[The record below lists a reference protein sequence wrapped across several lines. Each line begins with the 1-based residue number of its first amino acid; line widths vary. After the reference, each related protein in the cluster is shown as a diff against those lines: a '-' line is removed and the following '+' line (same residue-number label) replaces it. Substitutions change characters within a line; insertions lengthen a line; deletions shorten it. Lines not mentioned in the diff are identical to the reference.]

1 MSYDDVCRIWERF
14 DELPFECSMDALR
27 AILVEE
33 SPALLLPDPESLIP
47 FTGESTNDVLV
58 FLCSDADGILG
69 LVRVPADR
77 IDACMRAD
85 LELMHG
91 RIFAGAADLD
101 RHMWD
106 AAIRI
111 MAALAL
117 EMRNVEELAD
127 WGQEDGSSITVE
139 ELAPL
144 WNLWQGCDVLR
155 WDQLQTRVRGVCAI
169 RRAM

>member
-1 MSYDDVCRIWERF
+1 MSYDDVCRIWENF

-27 AILVEE
+27 AIVVEE
-33 SPALLLPDPESLIP
+33 SSFLFLPDADKSVP
-47 FTGESTNDVLV
+47 FIGESTNDVLV

-77 IDACMRAD
+77 IDAQMRAD

-91 RIFAGAADLD
+91 RIFAGAADLE

-117 EMRNVEELAD
+117 EMRNVEELAA
-127 WGQEDGSSITVE
+127 WGQDEGSPLTVE
-139 ELAPL
+139 DLAPL

-155 WDQLQTRVRGVCAI
+155 WDQLQTGVRAVCAI

>member
-1 MSYDDVCRIWERF
+1 MSYDDVCRIWDRF
-14 DELPFECSMDALR
+14 DELTFDCSMEALR

-33 SPALLLPDPESLIP
+33 SRALFLPEAESVIP
-47 FTGESTNDVLV
+47 FAGESTNDVLV

-69 LVRVPADR
+69 LIRVPADR
-77 IDACMRAD
+77 IDDCMHAD

-91 RIFAGAADLD
+91 RIFAGAADLKPQ
-101 RHMWD
+101 MWD

-117 EMRNVEELAD
+117 EMRNAQELASWAQD
-127 WGQEDGSSITVE
+127 EGSSLTAE
-139 ELAPL
+139 DLAPL
-144 WNLWQGCDVLR
+144 WNLWQDCEVVR
-155 WDQLQTRVRGVCAI
+155 WDQLQTGVRGVCAI

>member
-14 DELPFECSMDALR
+14 DELTFDCSMEALR
-27 AILVEE
+27 AIIVEE
-33 SPALLLPDPESLIP
+33 SRALFLPEPERSSP
-47 FTGESTNDVLV
+47 FAGESTNDVLV

-69 LVRVPADR
+69 LVRVPAER
-77 IDACMRAD
+77 IDARMRAD

-91 RIFAGAADLD
+91 CIFAGAADLK

-117 EMRNVEELAD
+117 EMRNVEELAA
-127 WGQEDGSSITVE
+127 WGQEEGSPLTVE
-139 ELAPL
+139 DLTPL
-144 WNLWQGCDVLR
+144 WNLWQGCDVSR
-155 WDQLQTRVRGVCAI
+155 WDQLQTGVRGVCAI

>member
-1 MSYDDVCRIWERF
+1 MSYDDVCRIWDRF
-14 DELPFECSMDALR
+14 DELPFDCSMEALR
-27 AILVEE
+27 AIVLEE
-33 SPALLLPDPESLIP
+33 SRALFLPEPESLIP
-47 FTGESTNDVLV
+47 FAGESTNDVFV

-77 IDACMRAD
+77 IDARMRAD

-91 RIFAGAADLD
+91 RIFANAADLD
-101 RHMWD
+101 RPMWD
-106 AAIRI
+106 AAVRI

-117 EMRNVEELAD
+117 EMRNVEELAA
-127 WGQEDGSSITVE
+127 WAKEEGSSLTVE

-144 WNLWQGCDVLR
+144 WNLWQDCDVWR
-155 WDQLQTRVRGVCAI
+155 WDQLQPGVRGVCAI